1 MSESTTIE
9 SFGWKQ
15 YIGKEM
21 GSRTGEPVLAKDI
34 RRYALA
40 IDDPNPIYYDED
52 TAKKGKY
59 GGLVAPPGYI
69 CWATQNA
76 SNEKRVSELTED
88 GFTRGGFLAIPEIP
102 NVWTF
107 GWVRG
112 SEEYEFHRPL
122 RVGDQVTVKYK
133 ITDISEK
140 TGKSGKLIF
149 ITTQHTYTNQ
159 SGDLLAMHRITMIG
173 IPRGKGAE

>member
-1 MSESTTIE
+1 MLEKL
-9 SFGWKQ
+9 GWKG

-21 GSRTGEPVLAKDI
+21 GSRTGEPVLARDI

-59 GGLVAPPGYI
+59 GGLIAPPGYV

-76 SNEKRVSELTED
+76 SIEKRVNDFIDD
-88 GFTRGGFLAIPEIP
+88 GFGGRGFLAVPEIP
-102 NVWTF
+102 NVWTL
-107 GWVRG
+107 GWIRG
-112 SEEYEFHRPL
+112 GEEYEFYKPV
-122 RVGDQVTVKYK
+122 RVGDWVSVKYK

-140 TGKSGKLIF
+140 LGKSGKLIF
-149 ITTQHTYTNQ
+149 ITTEHTYTNQ
-159 SGDLLAMHRITMIG
+159 NGDLLATHRVTMIG
-173 IPRGKGAE
+173 IPREKGMK

>member
-1 MSESTTIE
+1 MSESSAIE

-21 GSRTGEPVLAKDI
+21 GSRTGDPVLAKDI

-69 CWATQNA
+69 CWATQNI

-88 GFTRGGFLAIPEIP
+88 GFTPRGFLAIPEIP
-102 NVWTF
+102 GVWTF

-140 TGKSGKLIF
+140 VGKSGQLIF
-149 ITTQHTYTNQ
+149 ITTEHTYTNQ
-159 SGDLLAMHRITMIG
+159 SGNLLATHRITMIG
-173 IPRGKGAE
+173 MPRGKETE

>member
-1 MSESTTIE
+1 MIE
-9 SFGWKQ
+9 NLGWKG

-21 GSRTGEPVLAKDI
+21 GSRTGEPVLARDI

-59 GGLVAPPGYI
+59 GGLIAPPGYV

-76 SNEKRVSELTED
+76 SIEKRVNDFIDD
-88 GFTRGGFLAIPEIP
+88 GFRRRGFLAIPEIP
-102 NVWTF
+102 NVWTL
-107 GWVRG
+107 GWIRG
-112 SEEYEFHRPL
+112 GEEYEFYKPV
-122 RVGDQVTVKYK
+122 RVGDRVSVKYK

-140 TGKSGKLIF
+140 LGRSGELIF
-149 ITTQHTYTNQ
+149 ITTEHTYTNQ
-159 SGDLLAMHRITMIG
+159 NGDLLATHRVTMIG
-173 IPRGKGAE
+173 IPQEKGIK

>member
-1 MSESTTIE
+1 MSEPTTIE
-9 SFGWKQ
+9 SLGWKQ

-21 GSRTGEPVLAKDI
+21 GSRTGEPVSAKDI

-40 IDDPNPIYYDED
+40 IDDPNPIYYNESA
-52 TAKKGKY
+52 AKKGKY

-76 SNEKRVSELTED
+76 SNEKRVSELTEG
-88 GFTRGGFLAIPEIP
+88 GFIRGGFLAIPEIP
-102 NVWTF
+102 NVWNF

-112 SEEYEFHRPL
+112 GEEYEFYKPV
-122 RVGDQVTVKYK
+122 RVGDKVTVKYK
-133 ITDISEK
+133 ITDITER

-149 ITTQHTYTNQ
+149 ITTEHTYTNQ
-159 SGDLLAMHRITMIG
+159 RGDLLARHRITMIG
-173 IPRGKGAE
+173 MPREKGTK

>member
-69 CWATQNA
+69 CWATQNI

-102 NVWTF
+102 SVWTF

-122 RVGDQVTVKYK
+122 RVGDQVTVKHK